1 MLSRS
6 LPYYLVN
13 NILLG
18 GIENIHT
25 LDMSRAGV
33 TRTVNKV
40 QKVRENKTEQGQTWP
55 CRSRNV
61 YWIYCKHWEATGE
74 IKAGK
79 IFTF

>member
-1 MLSRS
+1 
-6 LPYYLVN
+6 
-13 NILLG
+13 
-18 GIENIHT
+18 
-25 LDMSRAGV
+25 MSRAGV